1 MFKNKQTKTTNK
13 KLSTTTTTTKTSGFL
28 HPVSAIGT
36 TYNSR
41 EKEAM
46 DLNEKKVRRNIWEK
60 YIINS
65 KTFFKLHKNHLK
77 RMIKLPFHDFPHM
90 SA

>member
-1 MFKNKQTKTTNK
+1 MFKNKQKTTNK

-28 HPVSAIGT
+28 QPIFAIGT

-60 YIINS
+60 YIIN
-65 KTFFKLHKNHLK
+65 
-77 RMIKLPFHDFPHM
+77 
-90 SA
+90 

>member
-1 MFKNKQTKTTNK
+1 
-13 KLSTTTTTTKTSGFL
+13 
-28 HPVSAIGT
+28 
-36 TYNSR
+36 
-41 EKEAM
+41 M

-65 KTFFKLHKNHLK
+65 KTFLKLHKK
-77 RMIKLPFHDFPHM
+77 TVKEDDQEIKLPFHDFPHM

>member
-1 MFKNKQTKTTNK
+1 MFKNKQKLTNK
-13 KLSTTTTTTKTSGFL
+13 KPGTTTTTTTKTSRFL
-28 HPVSAIGT
+28 QPISAIGT

-60 YIINS
+60 Y
-65 KTFFKLHKNHLK
+65 KFKNN
-77 RMIKLPFHDFPHM
+77 F
-90 SA
+90 